1 VDVDHAMIA
10 KMTKERVNSPI
21 RSLVERQLAK
31 KKLNVTHIIIFNFV
45 VVVKDSFKKDEQQ
58 RKEFLQ
64 DHDLLIM
71 KNHSMPL

>member
-1 VDVDHAMIA
+1 VDVDHAIIA
-10 KMTKERVNSPI
+10 KTIKEGVNSPI

-45 VVVKDSFKKDEQQ
+45 VVVKDSFKKDDEQ

-64 DHDLLIM
+64 DHGLLIM

>member
-1 VDVDHAMIA
+1 VDVDHAIIA
-10 KMTKERVNSPI
+10 KTIKERVNSPI
-21 RSLVERQLAK
+21 RSFVERQLAK
-31 KKLNVTHIIIFNFV
+31 KKLNATPIIIFNFV
-45 VVVKDSFKKDEQQ
+45 VVKDSFKKNDEQ